1 MTQHTVSSVLPQSTL
16 SLVTTSE
23 IQTLGSFVKDR
34 RELLGLTLT
43 ALAENASLTKSELSA
58 IERGKIGLPGA
69 DKRRR
74 LAKALGVSHL
84 QILIEA
90 GEITQAELGTVAGI
104 VEQDPTDPR
113 LELVQ
118 LVKQIRLTEDRT
130 DGLRALLRGWLER
143 DQESRG

>member
-1 MTQHTVSSVLPQSTL
+1 MLSTSLSIRMHSASVECMST
-16 SLVTTSE
+16 
-23 IQTLGSFVKDR
+23 TLGDFVRQR
-34 RELLGLTLT
+34 REALGINQTELAERSDVPRETINRIEKNKT
-43 ALAENASLTKSELSA
+43 AL
-58 IERGKIGLPGA
+58 PMA
-69 DKRRR
+69 DSRRK

-84 QILIEA
+84 QILIAA

-143 DQESRG
+143 DQEGR